1 MSEYMQK
8 CLNMNCN
15 IYVLFSLPISRRIS
29 LSRSARDLFGHCIF
43 YGVAG
48 QTISNTIQSTFDM
61 GVLLAIST
69 NISTDP
75 VGTVVRTHFDTVLQ
89 LQSQIHQG
97 TSVRE
102 RNWLRKN
109 HAGW

>member
-1 MSEYMQK
+1 MQK
-8 CLNMNCN
+8 YLSMNCN
-15 IYVLFSLPISRRIS
+15 IYVLFSLFLPF
-29 LSRSARDLFGHCIF
+29 SANLFGCCIF
-43 YGVAG
+43 YGVGG

-61 GVLLAIST
+61 RVSLPISVVPHLPCTYYHHDGNTVLRA
-69 NISTDP
+69 
-75 VGTVVRTHFDTVLQ
+75 HFNTILQ